1 MAKGKVAYLTLQS
14 TREGQAAH
22 AHVHE
27 IVAGLRRREWD
38 VILFEPTYDDKRPSV
53 LKRLIAFVSV
63 QLRMI
68 RSLRGVDIAY
78 VRWHFA
84 CLPAVLALK
93 ALRIPVVLEVNGPYE
108 DLFVAWPQA
117 RRVAWLVQWMLQ
129 IQLRLAAAVVVVT
142 EGLEKWIR
150 EEGGNAPIHV
160 IPNGANVRLFHPG
173 AQARI
178 QIDQPYVVFFGAL
191 AKWQGIP
198 TMLEAVRLADWPDS
212 VCLVILGDGEER
224 ESVEL
229 AVQENRQVRYLG
241 EVPYAEVPD
250 FVAGSIAGLCPKG
263 GVKRHASTGLCPL
276 KVMETLS
283 CGAPVIVTDLPGQ
296 ADLVRS
302 CQCGLVV
309 PVGDAKALAQAVVY
323 LYENPD
329 VRREMGQ
336 RGRELIVEKH
346 SWDHRAEATAAV
358 LKRVIGT
365 GK

>member
-1 MAKGKVAYLTLQS
+1 MAKGKTAYLTLQA

-27 IVAGLRRREWD
+27 IVAGLRLRKWE
-38 VILFEPTYDDKRPSV
+38 VILFEPAYGMKTPSV
-53 LKRLIAFVSV
+53 LRRLIAFVSV

-117 RRVAWLVQWMLQ
+117 RRVAPMIRWMLRT
-129 IQLRLAAAVVVVT
+129 QLRLAAAVVVVT
-142 EGLEKWIR
+142 ERLEKWIG

-160 IPNGANVRLFHPG
+160 IPNGANTILFSPE
-173 AQARI
+173 AVSSRALPER
-178 QIDQPYVVFFGAL
+178 YVVFFGAL
-191 AKWQGIP
+191 APWQGID
-198 TMLEAVRLADWPDS
+198 TLLEAVERPEWPPD
-212 VCLVILGDGEER
+212 VHLVIAGDGAKL
-224 ESVEL
+224 SLVK
-229 AVQENRQVRYLG
+229 QVADRNSRVVYLG
-241 EVPYAEVPD
+241 LIPYKEMPGV
-250 FVAGSIAGLCPKG
+250 VARSIAGLSPQNNISNRSDKG
-263 GVKRHASTGLCPL
+263 LSPL
-276 KVMETLS
+276 KVFETLACS
-283 CGAPVIVTDLPGQ
+283 VPIIVTDFPGQ

-302 CQCGLVV
+302 GKCGLVIS
-309 PVGDAKALAQAVVY
+309 PDDAAALARAVRY
-323 LYENPD
+323 LHDAPQEA
-329 VRREMGQ
+329 REMGA
-336 RGRELIVEKH
+336 RGRELVVREH

-358 LKRVIGT
+358 LKRVIDT